1 MARQTAEER
10 AVTDAFGGS
19 AKAVID
25 LVNARLATVANLDA
39 WRLGVDA
46 NLSRLN
52 ACCDEVKASQAP
64 RPATQPVS
72 PSPQPA
78 PVVREVHFAADPRT
92 WGWGWL
98 AWILAIAGLFAGL
111 LVAKATFEWLFWLTD
126 PIQWAG
132 TVLSVIWWFGFAT
145 LGFFLGGEIGARIWG
160 RIRP

>member
-25 LVNARLATVANLDA
+25 LVNARLVPVADLNA

-46 NLSRLN
+46 NLSKLN

-64 RPATQPVS
+64 RPAA
-72 PSPQPA
+72 PQPA
-78 PVVREVHFAADPRT
+78 RQPTPVAREVRFVADPRT

-98 AWILAIAGLFAGL
+98 AWALAIIGLFVGL
-111 LVAKATFEWLFWLTD
+111 LVAKYTFGWLFWLTD
-126 PIQWAG
+126 PVQWAG
-132 TVLSVIWWFGFAT
+132 IVLSVIWWGGFAI

-160 RIRP
+160 WIRP